1 MKQPA
6 GGEHPTYILYW
17 THERLLNTFKK
28 SFLGHD
34 DGQFLGPSSTILI
47 ELTKPQN
54 TTQQELMVQVFI
66 DD

>member
-6 GGEHPTYILYW
+6 GGEHPKYILYW

-34 DGQFLGPSSTILI
+34 DGKFLGPSSTILI
-47 ELTKPQN
+47 ELTKP
-54 TTQQELMVQVFI
+54 
-66 DD
+66 